1 MLDVQDDRMLED
13 NSIAL
18 SMGGD
23 EGPRTHIPKRG
34 GNIVGAID
42 GLKVVD
48 LTRFVSGTFCSMQ
61 LADHGADV
69 IKIESPIDRGDELRS
84 WGPFDGGKS
93 YYFMSLNK
101 NKKSVAIDLRKTEG
115 IEIVKRLIKKGEVLV
130 ENFRPGVMDKMGLSW
145 EEVRKINPRIVY
157 CSITA
162 YGQTGPFK
170 NKAGFDPSVQ
180 GDSGFMDITGF
191 EIPTRVGI
199 GLTDFIGA
207 FYGLSGILMAL
218 MARDKTGKGQ
228 RVDASMLDGMLALL
242 TYQAGTYFATGKTPV
257 RTGNRHP
264 QQTPYSTFPTKDG
277 FVIIAAGTQ
286 KLWENLCRN
295 VLNQPDLI
303 KDSRFLTVKD
313 RNQNHGLLEN
323 IIEGITRTKTTDQ
336 WLELI
341 EQQGIPCGK
350 VRTVKEALELEQT
363 KAREMV
369 VEINDKLRGKI
380 KLLGIPTK
388 MSLTPGAIRLMPPF
402 LGEHTEEVMKELGYS
417 EKQVQQL
424 ENKNI
429 IRQYLAG

>member
-1 MLDVQDDRMLED
+1 MRALE
-13 NSIAL
+13 
-18 SMGGD
+18 
-23 EGPRTHIPKRG
+23 
-34 GNIVGAID
+34 
-42 GLKVVD
+42 GLRVVD
-48 LTRFVSGTFCSMQ
+48 FTRFVSGTFCSMQ

-69 IKIESPIDRGDELRS
+69 IKIESPIDRGDELRG
-84 WGPFDGGKS
+84 WGPFDGDKS

-101 NKKSVAIDLRKTEG
+101 NKRSIAVDLRKHEG
-115 IEIVKRLIKKGEVLV
+115 IEIVKRLTERGDVLI

-145 EEVRKINPRIVY
+145 EEVHKINPKIIY

-191 EIPTRVGI
+191 EMPTRVGI

-207 FYGLSGILMAL
+207 FYGLSGIFMAL
-218 MARDKTGKGQ
+218 IAREKTGKGQ

-286 KLWENLCRN
+286 KLWENLCQN
-295 VLNQPDLI
+295 VLNQTKLV

-313 RNQNHGLLEN
+313 RNQNYAQLEN
-323 IIEGITRTKTTDQ
+323 IIKEVTLTKSTDEWVELLEGA
-336 WLELI
+336 
-341 EQQGIPCGK
+341 GIPCGK
-350 VRTVKEALELEQT
+350 VRSVKEALELEHT

-369 VEINDKLRGKI
+369 VEMEDDLRGKI
-380 KLLGIPTK
+380 KRLGIPTK
-388 MSLTPGAIRLMPPF
+388 LSDTPGEIRMPPPL
-402 LGEHTEEVMKELGYS
+402 LGEHTEEVIRELGYS
-417 EKQVQQL
+417 PQEIRALEEKEIVKQYPL
-424 ENKNI
+424 KGGDANK
-429 IRQYLAG
+429 

>member
-1 MLDVQDDRMLED
+1 M
-13 NSIAL
+13 NKK
-18 SMGGD
+18 GG
-23 EGPRTHIPKRG
+23 K
-34 GNIVGAID
+34 IVGAID

-48 LTRFVSGTFCSMQ
+48 MTRFVSGTFCSMQ

-69 IKIESPIDRGDELRS
+69 IKVESPIDRGDELRN
-84 WGPFDGGKS
+84 WGPFDGEKS

-101 NKKSVAIDLRKTEG
+101 NKRSIAIDLRKPEG
-115 IEIVKRLIKKGEVLV
+115 IEIVKRLIERGDVLV
-130 ENFRPGVMDKMGLSW
+130 ENFRAGVMDKMGLSW
-145 EEVRKINPRIVY
+145 EEVHKINPRIVY

-207 FYGLSGILMAL
+207 FYGLSGIFMSLI
-218 MARDKTGKGQ
+218 AREKTGKGQ
-228 RVDASMLDGMLALL
+228 YVDAAMLDGMLALL

-286 KLWENLCRN
+286 KLWEKLCQN
-295 VLNQPDLI
+295 VLNRPNLI
-303 KDSRFLTVKD
+303 NDSRFMTVKD
-313 RNQNHGLLEN
+313 RNQNYAQLEN
-323 IIEGITRTKTTDQ
+323 IIKEITITKVTDE
-336 WLELI
+336 WVELLESA
-341 EQQGIPCGK
+341 GIPCGK
-350 VRTVKEALELEQT
+350 VRTVKEALELEHT
-363 KAREMV
+363 KTRQMV
-369 VEINDKLRGKI
+369 VEMEDDLRGKI

-388 MSLTPGAIRLMPPF
+388 LSETPGAIRMLPPL
-402 LGEHTEEVMKELGYS
+402 LGEHTKEVMKELGYDD
-417 EKQVQQL
+417 KGIKIL
-424 ENKNI
+424 EDQAI
-429 IRQYLAG
+429 IRQYR